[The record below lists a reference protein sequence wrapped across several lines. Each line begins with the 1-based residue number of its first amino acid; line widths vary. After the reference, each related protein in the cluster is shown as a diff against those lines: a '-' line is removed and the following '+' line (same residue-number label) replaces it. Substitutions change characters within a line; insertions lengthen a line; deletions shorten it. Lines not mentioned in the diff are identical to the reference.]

1 MGQEQRMPAPVG
13 AQNLAM
19 VFATF
24 RRPHTAQR
32 LVNSVREYFPDMPI
46 YVADQSEPTEEMRD
60 YYARQNCEVVWME
73 VDVGVCASRNAA
85 VDLVKEPYFLL
96 CDDDFFFGPE
106 TTFDA
111 ALALLEDQRD
121 IGVVGGR
128 LFDVHE
134 NESGTNT
141 ENRFWELF
149 FSYDQAKGKLVTIPV
164 HYFAPDP
171 KYAQGIEYFE
181 CDAVMNFAV
190 FRRDMIDD
198 QIRWDPQFKSNGE
211 HEDFYLN
218 LKVNGD
224 YRVVYS
230 PGIVAYHHH
239 PLQPNYQK
247 LRFRNHG
254 WQKFLDK
261 WKLRQF
267 LELDQGIRVTNMV
280 QDLMPYATGYQEF
293 YEGTPL
299 ETRKQNTAAGC
310 LRLSNVTGR
319 ILPAKSRIDTPAW
332 TSVAGRLEIGLDGK
346 GGCSGGSWQKPSAK
360 TRTEPKGAILD
371 TQALGFEVRY
381 PESYEIGVDT
391 VCYLWPRLED
401 AGIQDLTG
409 VELYYSVVIGFDYV
423 VWLKPALPHGQKV
436 FSNQWNALVIN
447 LPPMKQDLHIEV
459 VVVKDGTHLFST
471 VSPEIS
477 CTKATH
483 RLL

>member
-1 MGQEQRMPAPVG
+1 MAGEQRTQASVG
-13 AQNLAM
+13 SQNLAM

-24 RRPHTAQR
+24 RRPHTVQR
-32 LVNSVREYFPDMPI
+32 LVNSVRKYFPDMPI
-46 YVADQSEPTEEMRD
+46 YVADQSEPTDEMRD
-60 YYARQNCEVVWME
+60 YYARHNCKVVWME
-73 VDVGVCASRNAA
+73 LDVGVCASRNAA
-85 VDLVKEPYFLL
+85 VDLVTEPYFLL

-106 TTFDA
+106 TNFDA
-111 ALALLEDQRD
+111 ALTLLEDQTD

-134 NESGTNT
+134 YEGGSSA

-149 FSYDQAKGKLVTIPV
+149 FSYDKDKGKLVTIPV

-190 FRRDMIDD
+190 FRRAMIDD

-218 LKVNGD
+218 LKVNGQ
-224 YRVVYS
+224 YRVAYS

-247 LRFRNHG
+247 LRFRSHG

-261 WKLRQF
+261 WHLRQF
-267 LELDQGIRVTNMV
+267 LEQGLRITNMV
-280 QDLMPYATGYQEF
+280 QDLIPYAIGYQGF

-319 ILPAKSRIDTPAW
+319 ILPTKSKINNPIR
-332 TSVAGRLEIGLDGK
+332 TSVAGRLQIGLDGK
-346 GGCSGGSWQKPSAK
+346 GGCSGGSWQKPI
-360 TRTEPKGAILD
+360 TRAVEGQPEVIFDA
-371 TQALGFEVRY
+371 QALDFELKC
-381 PESYEIGVDT
+381 PDSFENGVDT
-391 VCYLWPRLED
+391 VCYLWPRLE
-401 AGIQDLTG
+401 AEGIHEITG
-409 VELYYSVVIGFDYV
+409 VELYYSVAIGADYV
-423 VWLKPALPHGQKV
+423 VWLKPALPYGQKI
-436 FSNQWNALVIN
+436 FTNQWNALVIN
-447 LPPMKQDLHIEV
+447 LPPVNRDLYVEV
-459 VVVKDGTHLFST
+459 VVVKDGNHLFST
-471 VSPEIS
+471 TSPEIS
-477 CTKATH
+477 CVKATQ
-483 RLL
+483 RLH